1 MKARG
6 AVRRWGRPQAT
17 HQKRD
22 PPPTMEMMW
31 CRAIDWSR
39 WRLVET
45 GGPRGE
51 RLEADDPAFR
61 EASRSRLDG
70 SRLNTEGGLPP
81 HAPPR
86 IRVYQ
91 QFFGIDPTFLAISRI
106 FPRKIEFEN

>member
-1 MKARG
+1 
-6 AVRRWGRPQAT
+6 
-17 HQKRD
+17 
-22 PPPTMEMMW
+22 
-31 CRAIDWSR
+31 
-39 WRLVET
+39 LVET

-51 RLEADDPAFR
+51 RLEADDLAFR

-91 QFFGIDPTFLAISRI
+91 QFFGMDPTFLIISKI